1 MVKLRTDEIQKV
13 YYGTQEV
20 CDILNERVGL
30 SGVNAVAP
38 SALRYYGKV
47 SKEMAAS
54 KITRRGHRRYRKV
67 EIENLIRYV
76 RAMKTGFF
84 TEAGGLAILQGR
96 IEVTVTE
103 IGVGKEL
110 NLLST

>member
-1 MVKLRTDEIQKV
+1 MGKLRTDEIQKV
-13 YYGTQEV
+13 YYGTTEV
-20 CDILNERVGL
+20 CDIINERVGL
-30 SGVNAVAP
+30 SGVNTVAP

-67 EIENLIRYV
+67 EIDNLVRYV

-84 TEAGGLAILQGR
+84 TESGGLAILQNR
-96 IEVTVTE
+96 LEATVTE
-103 IGVGKEL
+103 VGVGKKL
-110 NLLST
+110 N